1 MLEQFH
7 RFAVYFA
14 PTGDLARAGAAWL
27 GWDPVQ
33 GEHASRPG
41 AGSGRAYAETQ
52 EYGLHGTLAPPCAW
66 PAPRGWG
73 HPRLLGHPFYCAPR
87 PDRSAPLHFPVDE
100 IHCGTLHH
108 LVDRRFRDTTDDPV
122 RIRQP
127 ADIRGRTACASARPI
142 PCPTPVVRICTLPR
156 VSCTAICNATVRVD
170 EFLATDR
177 RSGCHWFI
185 VHMVPFSACRCS
197 HESFI
202 CSGL

>member
-1 MLEQFH
+1 MAGLGPGS
-7 RFAVYFA
+7 RGTRI
-14 PTGDLARAGAAWL
+14 PTWGWIWQSLRRNPGIRLAWN
-27 GWDPVQ
+27 P
-33 GEHASRPG
+33 RP
-41 AGSGRAYAETQ
+41 
-52 EYGLHGTLAPPCAW
+52 PPCAW

-73 HPRLLGHPFYCAPR
+73 HPRLLGYPFYCAPR